1 VSSERKA
8 IDGTGVSL
16 MVLLCA
22 VWGLGHVAA
31 KFAGQGIS
39 LVFQSGLRSAIAALL
54 VGAGLVLV
62 NLKEK

>member
-31 KFAGQGIS
+31 NFAG
-39 LVFQSGLRSAIAALL
+39 LL
-54 VGAGLVLV
+54 FGAGLVLV
-62 NLKEK
+62 NLKA